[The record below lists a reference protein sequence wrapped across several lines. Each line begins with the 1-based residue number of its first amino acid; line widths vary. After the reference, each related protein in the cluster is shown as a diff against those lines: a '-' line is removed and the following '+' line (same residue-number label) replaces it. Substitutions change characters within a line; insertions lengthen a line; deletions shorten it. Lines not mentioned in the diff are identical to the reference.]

1 MPRILLIQ
9 LKRIGDFILTAPAA
23 QALHEA
29 MPNAELVMLVPAAV
43 ADLARCLA
51 PVQRVIPYAAGRINL
66 ETWASTIAGEWAA
79 CLDFT
84 GTDRSALMAQLS
96 RAKKRIGY
104 SKFTRGLRSMAFT
117 DTCDASVRELHT
129 VDFHVELVSKLLGRE
144 VSVSGKPPFR
154 IPTATMD
161 DARRKLA
168 AAGGVMEEQ
177 QPYAIL
183 HIGTAR
189 EEKFWPDDR
198 WAAVA
203 QHLHERH
210 HLKIVLTGTG
220 DGLEQPHLDRLRSQ
234 LRVPF
239 VDLTGKLPLTELA
252 AVIRDC
258 RVIAGV
264 DSMAMHLASL
274 FAKPQVALFGPTNP
288 FHWRARHRQSRVLT
302 PFSDAPVQDFVP
314 KMKKGKMEDIS
325 TVRVTATL
333 DALIG

>member
-1 MPRILLIQ
+1 VPRILLIQ

-29 MPNAELVMLVPAAV
+29 MPQAELVMLVPSGV

-51 PVQRVIPYAAGRINL
+51 PVQRVIPYTAGKMNL

-84 GTDRSALMAQLS
+84 GTDRSALIAQLS
-96 RAKKRIGY
+96 RAKKRLGY
-104 SKFTRGLRSMAFT
+104 AKFVHGLRSMAFT

-129 VDFHVELVSKLLGRE
+129 VDFHLALVSKLLGRE
-144 VSVSGKPPFR
+144 ASISGKSPFR
-154 IPTATMD
+154 IPAATSES
-161 DARRKLA
+161 ARRKLSE
-168 AAGGVMEEQ
+168 AGLKESA
-177 QPYAIL
+177 PYAIL

-189 EEKFWPDDR
+189 EEKFWLDER
-198 WAAVA
+198 WNTVA
-203 QHLHERH
+203 QHLYERH
-210 HLKIVLTGTG
+210 RLNIVLTGTG
-220 DGLEQPHLDRLRSQ
+220 DGLEKPHLDRLRSL

-239 VDLTGKLPLTELA
+239 ADLTGKLPLTELA

-274 FAKPQVALFGPTNP
+274 FMKPQVALFGPTNP
-288 FHWRARHRQSRVLT
+288 YQWRARHSQARVLT
-302 PFSDAPVQDFVP
+302 PFSENPVQVFVP
-314 KMKKGKMEDIS
+314 KMKKGSMADIPAD
-325 TVRVTATL
+325 RVIASL
-333 DALIG
+333 DSLIG

>member
-1 MPRILLIQ
+1 VSRILLIQ

-29 MPNAELVMLVPAAV
+29 MPGAELVMLVPSGV
-43 ADLARCLA
+43 VELARCLA
-51 PVQRVIPYAAGRINL
+51 PVQRVIPYTAGRVNL

-84 GTDRSALMAQLS
+84 GTDRSALIAQLS
-96 RAKKRIGY
+96 RAKRRIGY

-117 DTCDASVRELHT
+117 ETCDASVRELHT
-129 VDFHVELVSKLLGRE
+129 VDFHLALVSTLLGRE
-144 VSVSGKPPFR
+144 VHAPENSPFN
-154 IPTATMD
+154 IPAGTSAS
-161 DARRKLA
+161 AREKLA
-168 AAGGVMEEQ
+168 ESGVGEHE
-177 QPYAIL
+177 PYAIL

-198 WAAVA
+198 WAEVA
-203 QHLHERH
+203 QYLHDHH
-210 HLKIVLTGTG
+210 HLKIVLTGSG
-220 DGLEQPHLDRLRSQ
+220 DGLEKPHLDHLRS
-234 LRVPF
+234 LLHVPYA
-239 VDLTGKLPLTELA
+239 DLTGKLPLTELA

-288 FHWRARHRQSRVLT
+288 YQWRARHPQARVLT
-302 PFSDAPVQDFVP
+302 PFSENPVQTFAP
-314 KMKKGKMEDIS
+314 KMKKGSMADIP
-325 TVRVTATL
+325 TTRVTTSL
-333 DALIG
+333 DSLIG

>member
-29 MPNAELVMLVPAAV
+29 MPQAELVMLVPSGV

-51 PVQRVIPYAAGRINL
+51 PVHRVIPYAAGRVNL
-66 ETWASTIAGEWAA
+66 ETWASTIAGEWDA

-84 GTDRSALMAQLS
+84 GTDRSALIAQLS

-104 SKFTRGLRSMAFT
+104 TKFARGLRKLVLT
-117 DTCDASVRELHT
+117 DTCDASVRDLHT
-129 VDFHVELVSKLLGRE
+129 VDFHLALVSKLLGRE
-144 VSVSGKPPFR
+144 VTTSAKPPFR
-154 IPTATMD
+154 IPAGTVTS
-161 DARRKLA
+161 ARAKLHE
-168 AAGGVMEEQ
+168 AGGSE
-177 QPYAIL
+177 PYAIL

-189 EEKFWPDDR
+189 EEKFWEDER
-198 WAAVA
+198 WAQVA
-203 QHLHERH
+203 QHLHDH
-210 HLKIVLTGTG
+210 HGLKIVLTGSG
-220 DGLEQPHLDRLRSQ
+220 DGLEKAHLDHLRSL

-239 VDLTGKLPLTELA
+239 ADLTGKLPLPELA

-274 FAKPQVALFGPTNP
+274 FTKPQVALFGPTNP
-288 FHWRARHRQSRVLT
+288 FQWRARHEKARIIAPYSEQ
-302 PFSDAPVQDFVP
+302 PVQEFLP
-314 KMKKGKMEDIS
+314 RMKKGSMTDIPTS
-325 TVRVTATL
+325 RVTAAL